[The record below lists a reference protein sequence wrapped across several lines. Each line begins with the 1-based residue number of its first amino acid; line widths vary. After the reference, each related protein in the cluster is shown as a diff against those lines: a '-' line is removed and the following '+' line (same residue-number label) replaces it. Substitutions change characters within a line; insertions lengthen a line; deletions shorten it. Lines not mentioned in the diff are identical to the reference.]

1 MVTVDGT
8 PISLPTG
15 GSAIVANGESIDV
28 GPSPTAVTIGSKV
41 IPIDRLAAPSNPGPS
56 PEALSLDGQRLSSAG
71 VITIDNTPISLP
83 TSGSAIIVGG
93 KTIPLAPTATAITV
107 GSQQIALNPQIP
119 PQTALD
125 STPHALTLN
134 GEKLTPG
141 GVVTIDNTPVS
152 LPSTGSAIIVNGKTV
167 AMGSTPTDVTIGSQ
181 IVSITPNALGPVP
194 TTLILNGQKLRPGGN
209 AVSISSGVE
218 VSLPATGTD
227 VVLISGTASTTEA
240 LGPAIL
246 SGLGIG
252 PSGTAR
258 GQPSTVSGG
267 VGNSSN
273 GGAIAFTGGGGRVVS
288 ISSQAV
294 WVWEAMTMLGF
305 IFGLWW
311 L

>member
-15 GSAIVANGESIDV
+15 GSAIVANGESIAV
-28 GPSPTAVTIGSKV
+28 GPSPTAVTIGSKM
-41 IPIDRLAAPSNPGPS
+41 IPITPLAASSNPGS
-56 PEALSLDGQRLSSAG
+56 NPEALTLDGQRLSPAS

-83 TSGSAIIVGG
+83 TRGSAIVVGG
-93 KTIPLAPTATAITV
+93 ETIPLGPTVTGITI
-107 GSQQIALNPQIP
+107 GSQQIPINPLIS

-134 GEKLTPG
+134 GEQLTPG
-141 GVVTIDNTPVS
+141 GVVTIDNTPIS
-152 LPSTGSAIIVNGKTV
+152 LPSAGSALIVNGKTV
-167 AMGSTPTDVTIGSQ
+167 AIGSTPTGVTVGSQ
-181 IVSITPNALGPVP
+181 IVSITPNALGPIP
-194 TTLILNGQKLRPGGN
+194 TTLILNGQTLRPGGN
-209 AVSISSGVE
+209 ALTLSSGVE

-227 VVLISGTASTTEA
+227 VVLISGTSTTREA

-252 PSGTAR
+252 PLGTAG
-258 GQPSTVSGG
+258 GQPSAVSGG

-273 GGAIAFTGGGGRVVS
+273 GGALAFTGGGGKVVNV
-288 ISSQAV
+288 SSQGL

-305 IFGLWW
+305 MFGLWW